1 MNESRPGLTFE
12 SNQSDPHS
20 LFVST
25 DNYIYVD
32 SGKSNQILR
41 ISFSPLGMIPILNVT
56 GTCRG
61 LFIDIEDSLYCS
73 LYDHQKVVKQSLN
86 LNANTVTT
94 VAGNGTGGFLPNML
108 QGPWG
113 IFVDTNF
120 TLYVADFD
128 NSRIQRFSPDDWNG
142 TTVAGSVPTIVLSYP
157 TCVILDADGFLFIV
171 DNDNNRIVA
180 SDSYGFRCLVG
191 CLKTPGNAS
200 DQLYYPWI
208 LSFDSYGNMF
218 VTDRYNHRVQKFLLA
233 TNSCGKHPKLSAEK
247 RLGRKL

>member
-1 MNESRPGLTFE
+1 MQA
-12 SNQSDPHS
+12 QSQLWQATAPVETYQICSKAHGEFS
-20 LFVST
+20 LIRTSL
-25 DNYIYVD
+25 YMW
-32 SGKSNQILR
+32 QIL
-41 ISFSPLGMIPILNVT
+41 IIPEFNVFFQMIRTEQQWLAVFQ
-56 GTCRG
+56 
-61 LFIDIEDSLYCS
+61 L
-73 LYDHQKVVKQSLN
+73 
-86 LNANTVTT
+86 
-94 VAGNGTGGFLPNML
+94 
-108 QGPWG
+108 
-113 IFVDTNF
+113 
-120 TLYVADFD
+120 
-128 NSRIQRFSPDDWNG
+128 
-142 TTVAGSVPTIVLSYP
+142 TIVLSYP

-247 RLGRKL
+247 RLGRQL